1 MVTCR
6 VQSLLCKR
14 SLALLLLL
22 EDFNRGL
29 GGVHGL
35 QVQEGQGGEA
45 GEVLGCIGV
54 VVDMGVDD
62 TCVLSP
68 PGQEEGFSVVGV
80 TGVLPSTGQASKL
93 CVIRVL
99 SATSL

>member
-35 QVQEGQGGEA
+35 QVQEGQGGDA

-68 PGQEEGFSVVGV
+68 PGQEEGF
-80 TGVLPSTGQASKL
+80 
-93 CVIRVL
+93 
-99 SATSL
+99 

>member
-1 MVTCR
+1 M
-6 VQSLLCKR
+6 
-14 SLALLLLL
+14 
-22 EDFNRGL
+22 
-29 GGVHGL
+29 
-35 QVQEGQGGEA
+35 QEGQGA

-54 VVDMGVDD
+54 VVGMDVDD

-68 PGQEEGFSVVGV
+68 PPGQERLLSGCPGER
-80 TGVLPSTGQASKL
+80 VLPSAGQASKL